1 MDMVNISEKKRLYTT
16 AELLN
21 MGATYY
27 EIEKLVNIGILRKL
41 NKSVYETVNY
51 SGEESDFY
59 YAMAYAPEGVVC
71 LMSAAVYYGLSTYRP
86 SEVDI
91 AIPRNRKVSTLPE
104 WPPLHV
110 VSFTGY
116 RYSAGIVE
124 QIEDDNKY
132 RIYDIEKTIID
143 ILFYRNK
150 VGIEETKEILINYLR
165 RADRDLNKLHEYAQ
179 KLRSEKIL
187 RTYLEVLI

>member
-1 MDMVNISEKKRLYTT
+1 MINISEKKRLYTT

-27 EIEKLVNIGILRKL
+27 EIDKLVNAGVLYKL

-59 YAMAYAPEGVVC
+59 YAMAYAPEGVIC
-71 LMSAAVYYGLSTYRP
+71 LMSAAVYYGLSSYRL
-86 SEVDI
+86 SEIDI
-91 AIPRNRKVSTLPE
+91 AIPRDHKVSTSPE
-104 WPPLHV
+104 WPPLHI
-110 VSFTGY
+110 VSFTGD
-116 RYSAGIVE
+116 RYSLGIIEQVE
-124 QIEDDNKY
+124 GDNKY
-132 RIYDIEKTIID
+132 NIYDIEKTIID

-150 VGIEETKEILINYLR
+150 IGIEETKEILINYLGR
-165 RADRDLNKLHEYAQ
+165 KDRDLNKLHEYAQ
-179 KLRSEKIL
+179 KLRCEKIL

>member
-1 MDMVNISEKKRLYTT
+1 MNISEKKRLYTT
-16 AELLN
+16 TELLS

-27 EIEKLVNIGILRKL
+27 EIEKMVNAGILYKL
-41 NKSVYETVNY
+41 DKSVYETVKY

-59 YAMAYAPEGVVC
+59 YAMAYAPKGVVC
-71 LMSAAVYYGLSTYRP
+71 LMSAAVHYGLSTYRP

-91 AIPRNRKVSTLPE
+91 AIPRNHKVSTLPE

-110 VSFTGY
+110 VSFTGD
-116 RYSAGIVE
+116 RYSVGIVE

-132 RIYDIEKTIID
+132 NIYDIEKTIID
-143 ILFYRNK
+143 ILFY
-150 VGIEETKEILINYLR
+150 YLGR
-165 RADRDLNKLHEYAQ
+165 SDRDLNKLHEYAQ
-179 KLRSEKIL
+179 KLRCEKIL

>member
-1 MDMVNISEKKRLYTT
+1 MMNISEKKRLYTT
-16 AELLN
+16 TELLS

-27 EIEKLVNIGILRKL
+27 EIEKMVNAGIIYKL
-41 NKSVYETVNY
+41 DISVYETVKY

-59 YAMAYAPEGVVC
+59 YAMAYAPKGVVC
-71 LMSAAVYYGLSTYRP
+71 LMSAAVHYGLSTYRP

-91 AIPRNRKVSTLPE
+91 AIPRNHKVSTLPE

-110 VSFTGY
+110 VSFTGD
-116 RYSAGIVE
+116 RYSVGIVE

-132 RIYDIEKTIID
+132 NIYDIEKTIID

-150 VGIEETKEILINYLR
+150 VGIEETKEILINYLGR
-165 RADRDLNKLHEYAQ
+165 SDRDLNKLHEYAQ
-179 KLRSEKIL
+179 KLRCEKIL